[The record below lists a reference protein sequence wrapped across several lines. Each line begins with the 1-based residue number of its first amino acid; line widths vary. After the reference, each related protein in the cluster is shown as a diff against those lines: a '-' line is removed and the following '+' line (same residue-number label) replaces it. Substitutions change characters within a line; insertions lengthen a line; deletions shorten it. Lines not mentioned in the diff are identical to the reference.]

1 MVWKSEVLLE
11 VVEVGKDDIC
21 GWRVGR
27 ECSAQ
32 GVLPFFGFCRTYS
45 TIHLKVQKNFTK
57 TFEIY
62 TFAPNLKRNTNTLI
76 PNMIQT
82 YEKEL
87 SFQADRRRAGVELIK
102 IISDLW
108 YDKAI
113 EMVLFRNQ
121 LINCNVSDII
131 NLHEYAGEFV
141 GKPISVFD
149 SVEIARAILTSD
161 LPPAKLDI
169 GKLTYEFSTGNHS
182 DARRFVLDQ
191 LSGAKDYP
199 NHKPKDVVL
208 YGFGRIGRLL
218 ARELMSKTGR
228 GNQLRLRAIVTRDKN
243 DATSL
248 EKRASLLRY
257 DSIHGDFQGSVV
269 ADVAN
274 QALIINGTTVHII
287 TANGPE
293 DIDYTKYGINDAL
306 VIDNTGA
313 FTTQE
318 ALSRHM
324 TSGGVSKVLLTAPG
338 KGVPN
343 IVHGVNHTDYNPDEV
358 DIFSA
363 ASCTTNA
370 ITPILKAVEDTLGVV
385 KGHLETIHA
394 YTNDQNL
401 VDNMHKKYRRGR
413 AAALNMVI
421 TETGAGSAVA
431 KALPSL
437 AGKLTS
443 NAIRVPVPNGSL
455 VVLNLEVEKPT
466 SVEGINAIMKKYA
479 LEGDLVE
486 QIKYSLNNELV
497 SSDIV
502 GTNAPSIFD
511 SNATIVSADGRNIVL
526 YVWYDNEYGYSHQ
539 VVRLAKYISKV
550 RRYTYY

>member
-1 MVWKSEVLLE
+1 MN
-11 VVEVGKDDIC
+11 
-21 GWRVGR
+21 
-27 ECSAQ
+27 
-32 GVLPFFGFCRTYS
+32 Y
-45 TIHLKVQKNFTK
+45 N
-57 TFEIY
+57 
-62 TFAPNLKRNTNTLI
+62 NL
-76 PNMIQT
+76 

-87 SFQADRRRAGVELIK
+87 SLQADRRKAGVEFIK

-108 YDKAI
+108 YDKSI
-113 EMVLFRNQ
+113 ELIFFRNQ
-121 LINCNVSDII
+121 LIDTTVSTIM

-141 GKPISVFD
+141 QKPINVFD
-149 SVEIARAILTSD
+149 TVEIARAILNLD
-161 LPPAKLDI
+161 LPPSRIDI
-169 GKLTYEFSTGNHS
+169 GKLTYEYHLEDNKYN
-182 DARRFVLDQ
+182 DAKAFVIDKL
-191 LSGAKDYP
+191 KDSK
-199 NHKPKDVVL
+199 NSEDITPKDVVL

-218 ARELMSKTGR
+218 AREMMSKIGK
-228 GNQLRLRAIVTRDKN
+228 GQQLRLRAIVTRDRN
-243 DATSL
+243 DAQSL
-248 EKRASLLRY
+248 EKRASLLQY
-257 DSIHGDFQGSVV
+257 DSVHGDFQGSVS
-269 ADVAN
+269 ADIKN
-274 QALIINGTTVHII
+274 NALLINGTTVHVI
-287 TANGPE
+287 TANSPE
-293 DIDYTKYGINDAL
+293 EIDYTQYGIDNAL

-313 FTTQE
+313 FTTEE
-318 ALSRHM
+318 ALKRHL
-324 TSGGVSKVLLTAPG
+324 TSKGVDKVLLTAPG

-343 IVHGVNHTDYNPDEV
+343 IVYGVNHNDYNPDEV
-358 DIFSA
+358 SIFSA

-437 AGKLTS
+437 TGKLTS

-455 VVLNLEVEKPT
+455 VVLNLEVGKIT
-466 SVEGINAIMKKYA
+466 SIEEVNNIMKHYA
-479 LEGDLVE
+479 LEGELVE

-502 GTNAPSIFD
+502 GTSAPSIFD
-511 SNATIVSADGRNIVL
+511 SNATIVSADGNNIVL

-539 VVRLAKYISKV
+539 VIRLAKYIAKV

>member
-1 MVWKSEVLLE
+1 MNS
-11 VVEVGKDDIC
+11 
-21 GWRVGR
+21 
-27 ECSAQ
+27 
-32 GVLPFFGFCRTYS
+32 
-45 TIHLKVQKNFTK
+45 
-57 TFEIY
+57 
-62 TFAPNLKRNTNTLI
+62 NTL
-76 PNMIQT
+76 

-87 SFQADRRRAGVELIK
+87 SFQADRRKAGVEFIK

-108 YDKAI
+108 YDKSI
-113 EMVLFRNQ
+113 ELVLFRNQ
-121 LINCNVSDII
+121 LIDRNVSDII

-141 GKPISVFD
+141 QKPINVFD
-149 SVEIARAILTSD
+149 SVEIARAILNLD
-161 LPPAKLDI
+161 LPPARIDI
-169 GKLTYEFSTGNHS
+169 GKLTYEYHLEDNKYH
-182 DARRFVLDQ
+182 DARAFVIDKLKN
-191 LSGAKDYP
+191 AKEFK
-199 NHKPKDVVL
+199 NIKPKDVVL

-218 ARELMSKTGR
+218 AREMMSKIGK
-228 GNQLRLRAIVTRDKN
+228 GQQLRLRAIVTRDRN
-243 DATSL
+243 DASSL

-257 DSIHGDFQGSVV
+257 DSVHGDFEGSVQ
-269 ADVAN
+269 ADVEN
-274 QALIINGTTVHII
+274 NALIINGTTVHII
-287 TANGPE
+287 TAASPE
-293 DIDYTKYGINDAL
+293 EIDYTQYGIEDAL
-306 VIDNTGA
+306 LIDNTGA
-313 FTTQE
+313 FTTEE
-318 ALSRHM
+318 ALKRHLV
-324 TSGGVSKVLLTAPG
+324 SKGVEKVLLTAPG

-343 IVHGVNHTDYNPDEV
+343 IVYGVNHNDHNPETV

-370 ITPILKAVEDTLGVV
+370 ITPILQAVEETLGVV

-455 VVLNLEVEKPT
+455 VVLNLEVGKET
-466 SVEGINAIMKKYA
+466 SIDEVNGIMRKYA
-479 LEGDLVE
+479 LEGELVE

-502 GTNAPSIFD
+502 GTSAPSIFD
-511 SNATIVSADGRNIVL
+511 SNATIVSGDGKNIVL

-539 VVRLAKYISKV
+539 VIRLAKYIAKV

>member
-1 MVWKSEVLLE
+1 M
-11 VVEVGKDDIC
+11 
-21 GWRVGR
+21 
-27 ECSAQ
+27 
-32 GVLPFFGFCRTYS
+32 S
-45 TIHLKVQKNFTK
+45 TTQL
-57 TFEIY
+57 
-62 TFAPNLKRNTNTLI
+62 
-76 PNMIQT
+76 
-82 YEKEL
+82 YEKEVTL
-87 SFQADRRRAGVELIK
+87 QADRRRSGVELIK

-108 YDKAI
+108 YDKSI
-113 EMVLFRNQ
+113 ELVLFRNH
-121 LINCNVSDII
+121 LIDRNVSEIL

-141 GKPISVFD
+141 GKPISILD
-149 SVEIARAILTSD
+149 SVEIASVILSLD
-161 LPPAKLDI
+161 LPPSKLDI
-169 GKLTYEFSTGNHS
+169 GKLTYEYGLLDEKYP
-182 DARRFVLDQ
+182 DARHFVIDKLKE
-191 LSGAKDYP
+191 AKTSDEIQ
-199 NHKPKDVVL
+199 PKDVVL

-218 ARELMSKTGR
+218 ARELMSKTGK
-228 GNQLRLRAIVTRDKN
+228 GDQMRLRAIVTRDKN

-257 DSIHGDFQGSVV
+257 DSIHGDFNGSVI
-269 ADVAN
+269 ADPAN
-274 QALIINGTTVHII
+274 NALIINGTTVHMI
-287 TANGPE
+287 TANTPE
-293 DIDYTKYGINDAL
+293 EIDHTAYNIDNAL

-318 ALSRHM
+318 ALSRHL
-324 TSGGVSKVLLTAPG
+324 TSKGTDKVLLTAPG

-343 IVHGVNHTDYNPDEV
+343 IVHGVNQNEYNPDEV
-358 DIFSA
+358 SIFSA

-370 ITPILKAVEDTLGVV
+370 ITPILKAIEDTLGVV

-437 AGKLTS
+437 EGKLTS

-455 VVLNLEVEKPT
+455 VVLNLEVNKAT
-466 SVEGINAIMKKYA
+466 TVEGINNIMKKYA
-479 LEGDLVE
+479 LEGELVE

-502 GTNAPSIFD
+502 GTTAPSIYD
-511 SNATIVSADGRNIVL
+511 SNATIVSKDGKNLVL
-526 YVWYDNEYGYSHQ
+526 YIWYDNEYGYSHQ
-539 VVRLAKYISKV
+539 VIRLAKYISKV

>member
-1 MVWKSEVLLE
+1 MS
-11 VVEVGKDDIC
+11 KD
-21 GWRVGR
+21 
-27 ECSAQ
+27 
-32 GVLPFFGFCRTYS
+32 
-45 TIHLKVQKNFTK
+45 
-57 TFEIY
+57 
-62 TFAPNLKRNTNTLI
+62 NL
-76 PNMIQT
+76 
-82 YEKEL
+82 YEKEV
-87 SFQADRRRAGVELIK
+87 SFQVNRRKAGVEFIK

-108 YDKAI
+108 YDKSI

-121 LINCNVSDII
+121 LINRNVSDII

-141 GKPISVFD
+141 GKPISIFD
-149 SVEIARAILTSD
+149 SVDIAKAILSLD
-161 LPPAKLDI
+161 LPPSKLDI
-169 GKLTYEFSTGNHS
+169 GKLTYEYNLENNHYNN
-182 DARRFVLDQ
+182 ARAFVVDKLKN
-191 LSGAKDYP
+191 AKDTQDIQ
-199 NHKPKDVVL
+199 PKDVVL

-218 ARELMSKTGR
+218 ARELMSKMGK

-243 DATSL
+243 DAVSL

-257 DSIHGDFQGSVV
+257 DSIHGDFQGSVI
-269 ADVAN
+269 ADAN
-274 QALIINGTTVHII
+274 NNALIINGTTVHVI

-293 DIDYTKYGINDAL
+293 EIDYTQYGIEDAL

-313 FTTQE
+313 FTTFE

-324 TSGGVSKVLLTAPG
+324 TSKGVQKVLLTAPG

-343 IVHGVNHTDYNPDEV
+343 IVHGVNHNEYNPDEV
-358 DIFSA
+358 NIFSA

-413 AAALNMVI
+413 AAGLNMVI
-421 TETGAGSAVA
+421 TETGAGTAVS
-431 KALPSL
+431 KAIPSL
-437 AGKLTS
+437 TGKLAS

-455 VVLNLEVEKPT
+455 VVLNLEVNKET
-466 SVEGINAIMKKYA
+466 SVAEINAIMKKYA
-479 LEGDLVE
+479 LEGELVE

-497 SSDIV
+497 SSDII
-502 GTNAPSIFD
+502 GTSAPSIYD
-511 SNATIVSADGRNIVL
+511 SNATIVSADGKNIVL
-526 YVWYDNEYGYSHQ
+526 YIWYDNEYGYSHQ
-539 VVRLAKYISKV
+539 VIRLAKYIAKV

>member
-1 MVWKSEVLLE
+1 MDWFFFMKKSYEIVFVKRFYFILLRQ
-11 VVEVGKDDIC
+11 IN
-21 GWRVGR
+21 
-27 ECSAQ
+27 
-32 GVLPFFGFCRTYS
+32 
-45 TIHLKVQKNFTK
+45 TILKYPEASGQHKNTTK
-57 TFEIY
+57 TFSLFMNS
-62 TFAPNLKRNTNTLI
+62 TTL
-76 PNMIQT
+76 

-87 SFQADRRRAGVELIK
+87 SFQADRRKAAVEFIK

-108 YDKAI
+108 YDKSI
-113 EMVLFRNQ
+113 ELMLFRNQ
-121 LINCNVSDII
+121 LIDRNVSDIM

-141 GKPISVFD
+141 QKPINVFD
-149 SVEIARAILTSD
+149 TVEIARAIENLD
-161 LPPAKLDI
+161 LPPSRIDI
-169 GKLTYEFSTGNHS
+169 GKLTYEYHLEDNKYHDSR
-182 DARRFVLDQ
+182 AFVIDKLKN
-191 LSGAKDYP
+191 AKNSKDI
-199 NHKPKDVVL
+199 KPKDVVL

-218 ARELMSKTGR
+218 AREMMSKIGK
-228 GNQLRLRAIVTRDKN
+228 GQQLRLRAIVTRDKN
-243 DATSL
+243 GAVSL

-257 DSIHGDFQGSVV
+257 DSIHGDFEGSVQ

-274 QALIINGTTVHII
+274 NALIINGTTVHII
-287 TANGPE
+287 TANAPE
-293 DIDYTKYGINDAL
+293 EIDYTKYGIENAL
-306 VIDNTGA
+306 LIDNTGA
-313 FTTQE
+313 FTTEE
-318 ALSRHM
+318 ALKRHLV
-324 TSGGVSKVLLTAPG
+324 SKGVDKVLLTAPG

-343 IVHGVNHTDYNPDEV
+343 IVYGVNHNEYNPDEV
-358 DIFSA
+358 AIFSA

-437 AGKLTS
+437 TGKLTS

-455 VVLNLEVEKPT
+455 VVLNLEVSKET
-466 SVEGINAIMKKYA
+466 SLENINAIMRRYA
-479 LEGDLVE
+479 LEGELVE

-502 GTNAPSIFD
+502 GTSAPSIYD
-511 SNATIVSADGRNIVL
+511 SNATIVSGDGKNIVL

-539 VVRLAKYISKV
+539 VIRLAKYIAKV

>member
-1 MVWKSEVLLE
+1 MS
-11 VVEVGKDDIC
+11 
-21 GWRVGR
+21 
-27 ECSAQ
+27 
-32 GVLPFFGFCRTYS
+32 
-45 TIHLKVQKNFTK
+45 NN
-57 TFEIY
+57 
-62 TFAPNLKRNTNTLI
+62 NL
-76 PNMIQT
+76 
-82 YEKEL
+82 YEKEV
-87 SFQADRRRAGVELIK
+87 SFQADRRKAGVEFIK

-108 YDKAI
+108 YDKSI
-113 EMVLFRNQ
+113 ELVLFRNQ
-121 LINCNVSDII
+121 LIDRNVSDII

-141 GKPISVFD
+141 QKPINIFD
-149 SVEIARAILTSD
+149 SVEIAEAINSLD
-161 LPPAKLDI
+161 LPPSKIDI
-169 GKLTYEFSTGNHS
+169 GKLTYEYHLEDDKYN
-182 DARRFVLDQ
+182 DAKAFVLDK
-191 LSGAKDYP
+191 LKDAKATSEI
-199 NHKPKDVVL
+199 KPKDVVL

-218 ARELMSKTGR
+218 AREMMSKMGK
-228 GNQLRLRAIVTRDKN
+228 GQQLRLRAIVTRDKS
-243 DATSL
+243 DANLL

-257 DSIHGDFQGSVV
+257 DSVHGDFQGSVE
-269 ADVAN
+269 ADAEN
-274 QALIINGTTVHII
+274 NALIINGTTVHII

-293 DIDYTKYGINDAL
+293 EIDYTKFGINDAL
-306 VIDNTGA
+306 IIDNTGA
-313 FTTQE
+313 FTTEE
-318 ALSRHM
+318 ALKRHL
-324 TSGGVSKVLLTAPG
+324 TSIGASKVLLTAPG

-343 IVHGVNHTDYNPDEV
+343 IVHGVNHEEYNPDTV

-401 VDNMHKKYRRGR
+401 VDNMHNKYRRGR

-455 VVLNLEVEKPT
+455 VVLNLEVGKET
-466 SVEGINAIMKKYA
+466 SVEEVNNIMKKYA
-479 LEGDLVE
+479 LEGKLVE

-502 GTNAPSIFD
+502 GTSAPSIFD
-511 SNATIVSADGRNIVL
+511 SNATIVSGDGKNIVL

-539 VVRLAKYISKV
+539 VIRLAKYVSKV